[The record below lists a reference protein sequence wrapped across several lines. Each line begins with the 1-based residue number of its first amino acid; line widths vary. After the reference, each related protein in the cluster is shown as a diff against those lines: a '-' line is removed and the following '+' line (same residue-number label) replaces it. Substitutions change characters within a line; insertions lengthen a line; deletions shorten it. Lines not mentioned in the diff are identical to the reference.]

1 MSIWI
6 STTDRMPPIN
16 EQVLI
21 LFKDKKDEERYI
33 KEVFDNAKK
42 YGNSDMKSAYYEG
55 IEDALSVLSHKRLA
69 NIKTIRKGKEYEQNY
84 D

>member
-1 MSIWI
+1 MSVWI

-33 KEVFDNAKK
+33 KEVFVNAKK
-42 YGNSDMKSAYYEG
+42 YGNPDMKFAYYEG